1 MRRGVF
7 SLGALA
13 VVLVLAVVA
22 LYLYFG
28 SLLNRTN
35 INGLQPDG
43 PAINILLVG
52 STTRCGIASNP
63 MYGLCSQGVT
73 GVNSDIVMIA
83 HLQNGKASLLS
94 IPRDLFV
101 PNARSGN
108 SANKIDAA
116 LYDTPSQLVYAIE
129 EDFGIPITHYIEL
142 NFDTF
147 ANVVNAVHGIN
158 MYFPMRVFDQESSLN
173 IERPGCY
180 HLDGLHALEVVRAR
194 HLQIGFADAGNDPF
208 HWPQEAQSDLA
219 RIRRTHEFLRVVA
232 AKISSEGLGLND
244 FNLAQAIFP
253 DLTVDNGFSET
264 GMLSLAYTYH
274 AVPIASVPEF
284 TYPVVIN
291 QADPTYSDDYYYEG
305 YNYGDVEF
313 PIQPGGWLAV
323 DTIFGAKPDQSA
335 WNDSPLP
342 KAGTFA
348 MSVENGTGAA
358 NQAAIVAHQL
368 HGKGFDVTATGSTT
382 PVGTTSETTVWYG
395 GPPPPKHGAWN
406 NDGLFDAERVMSE
419 LQGFVT
425 LGYNP
430 AMVTPGDKVTVDTGT
445 DLTVATRDWTY
456 VPKVVKKKKKTSGTG
471 KGHKHHKAP
480 VTATTVYDPP
490 LVSSDNNFS
499 APSDLAQPLEP
510 WDPRACTASMKVI
523 QDG

>member
-1 MRRGVF
+1 MRRGLF
-7 SLGALA
+7 SVGAVV

-52 STTRCGIASNP
+52 STTRCGIKQNP

-73 GVNSDIVMIA
+73 GINSDIVMIA

-101 PNARSGN
+101 PNARTGN
-108 SANKIDAA
+108 NANKIDAA
-116 LYDTPSQLVYAIE
+116 LFDTPSQLVYAIE
-129 EDFGIPITHYIEL
+129 EDFGIPISHYIEL

-147 ANVVNAVHGIN
+147 ANVVNAVGGID

-173 IERPGCY
+173 VEHPGCY

-194 HLQIGFADAGNDPF
+194 HLQIGFPNDGNDPF
-208 HWPQEAQSDLA
+208 NWPQEAQSDLA

-232 AKISSEGLGLND
+232 AKISSEGIGTGS
-244 FNLAQAIFP
+244 FSLAQAILP

-264 GMLSLAYTYH
+264 GMLSLANSYH
-274 AVPIASVPEF
+274 SVPIASVPQY
-284 TYPVVIN
+284 TYPVVLN
-291 QADPTYSDDYYYEG
+291 QSDPQSSDNYFYEG

-313 PIQPGGWLAV
+313 PIEPGGWLAV
-323 DTIFGAKPDQSA
+323 DTIFGAKPNQSA
-335 WNDSPLP
+335 WNDEPLP

-348 MSVENGTGAA
+348 MSVDNGTGAT
-358 NQAAIVAHQL
+358 NQATIVAHQL
-368 HGKGFDVTATGSTT
+368 ESKGFDVTSTGTTT

-406 NDGLFDAERVMSE
+406 NPALFDAERVMTE

-445 DLTVATRDWTY
+445 DLTVASRDWTY
-456 VPKVVKKKKKTSGTG
+456 VPKVKKKKSHGHG
-471 KGHKHHKAP
+471 KGHKHHKPP

-490 LVSSDNNFS
+490 LVNSDNGFS
-499 APSDLAQPLEP
+499 APSTLAQPLEP
-510 WDPRACTASMKVI
+510 WDPRACTANMKVI
-523 QDG
+523 QGG